1 MIKEELLKE
10 DKSMP
15 EEIKNKILDIFALKL
30 KIPEID
36 DTKFHEV
43 YNKDIDISQ
52 MSIITPLFN
61 KLNLRISV
69 GYGKNSKGD
78 PIAKILADYKY
89 NHERGSNG
97 YGAE

>member
-1 MIKEELLKE
+1 MKKLELRKLIKEELLKE

-69 GYGKNSKGD
+69 AKEFIPKNK
-78 PIAKILADYKY
+78 K
-89 NHERGSNG
+89 
-97 YGAE
+97 